1 VARGGDSRSRSSRR
15 RSLQGA
21 GIKLD
26 SSGAGAPW
34 ALGCG
39 FLAGGAATQAAIQP
53 KLPGHCC
60 RVIKV

>member
-1 VARGGDSRSRSSRR
+1 VAREGDLRSRSR

-39 FLAGGAATQAAIQP
+39 FLAGGSHPA
-53 KLPGHCC
+53 
-60 RVIKV
+60 

>member
-1 VARGGDSRSRSSRR
+1 VAKGGDLRCRSR

-53 KLPGHCC
+53 ELPGHCC